1 MGCARGLRNVLVGRN
16 HRNARLK
23 RTADE
28 VLALLAEHG
37 GHLHALLTRLTLR
50 ADVAED
56 LMQDLF
62 CKLVESERFAGAANP
77 LAYAIR
83 MATNLAFDYRRA
95 ERRGLWAG
103 DGERPATGDVSPLLD
118 LVRREELDRVL
129 DAIGQLPPG
138 GREIVVLR
146 YLQQQDY
153 ASIGRQ
159 LGKTPHQI
167 RALCHKA
174 VVRLRALLDVERAK
188 SAAARRPPT

>member
-1 MGCARGLRNVLVGRN
+1 
-16 HRNARLK
+16 LK

-62 CKLVESERFAGAANP
+62 CKLVENQHFAAAASP

-83 MATNLAFDYRRA
+83 MATNLAFDHRRA
-95 ERRGLWAG
+95 QRRRLPGEAG
-103 DGERPATGDVSPLLD
+103 AEGPTTGDASPLLD
-118 LVRREELDRVL
+118 LVRREELDQVL
-129 DAIGQLPPG
+129 DAIGQLPAG

-146 YLQQQDY
+146 YLEQQDY

-159 LGKTPHQI
+159 LGKTPHQA

-174 VVRLRALLDVERAK
+174 IARLRVALDAERTKAV
-188 SAAARRPPT
+188 ARRPAT